1 MSHDAT
7 HYETWRL
14 KQYLGREIPEE
25 VAARTD
31 RENEFPSDMWKK
43 FGEAGYDVFRAF
55 TLRRS

>member
-1 MSHDAT
+1 MSHDAIRCK
-7 HYETWRL
+7 TWPL

-31 RENEFPSDMWKK
+31 RENEFPSDMWRK